1 MIFSG
6 RRGAR
11 FLAVLIALAL
21 LAPAT
26 GAAADTGAGGAA
38 SDGGSGS
45 TYWDVTWEQVGASV
59 LDVVILR
66 PLGFAASAV
75 GVAAFAVSLPL
86 VAPSKNIRASWD
98 VFVMAPADYT
108 FVRPIGEF

>member
-1 MIFSG
+1 
-6 RRGAR
+6 
-11 FLAVLIALAL
+11 VLIALAL

-26 GAAADTGAGGAA
+26 VAMAEPDAGGAVWDA
-38 SDGGSGS
+38 SSSWG
-45 TYWDVTWEQVGASV
+45 VTWEQVGATA

-75 GVAAFAVSLPL
+75 GAAAFAVSLPL
-86 VAPSKNIRASWD
+86 VLPSKNIRASWD
-98 VFVMAPADYT
+98 VFVAAPGDYT